1 MSKFQ
6 LGVFLIFVIL
16 SAQALASR
24 FVVQEKNQLL
34 VPKTNPS
41 KAGQEASHQHS
52 DEIVQCEWK
61 AGKASST
68 HREHRPL
75 KNCEDALNRQF
86 EDGDYIYTNAR
97 P

>member
-1 MSKFQ
+1 MLDIQDVDEMIFGSSTLFAF
-6 LGVFLIFVIL
+6 FLC
-16 SAQALASR
+16 SA
-24 FVVQEKNQLL
+24 EKNQLL
-34 VPKTNPS
+34 LPKTNPS

-68 HREHRPL
+68 HRKHRPL
-75 KNCEDALNRQF
+75 ENCEDAVNRQF
-86 EDGDYIYTNAR
+86 EDGDFIYTNGR